1 MEEWKEYRLG
11 DLINISS
18 GFAYKG
24 EFIGNGK
31 NYLLGMGCV
40 SFRDTFLVSGIRP
53 YSGDAPDRYLAYS
66 GDIVLATRQQSD
78 NLPILGMPAIIP
90 KKYDGHKMIIGAN
103 LYKVQNNSDFSN
115 EYIYWLMKSP
125 AYVHHIKSCQTG
137 TTVRMITKAN
147 IEDFTFLA
155 PKKETRDKIAQFFWN
170 IENKIELNRRI
181 NENLEQQAQA
191 LFKSWFVDFEPFK
204 DGKFVDSELGM
215 IPEGWKVV
223 ETNKFMKISRNSIN
237 PTKNPN
243 IFYAHYSIPAYDET
257 GLPIFQYGDEIKSN
271 KQEVADNMT
280 LVSKL
285 NPRIKRVWFVEKACE
300 NAICS
305 TEFIPYQSLN
315 NSPYFLYCY
324 LNSKIFY
331 DSIMTSVNGATGS
344 HQRFQANDTLL
355 YLFPYN
361 EEIIYKFNTIVSGIM
376 IHKSRLIRENMKL
389 AQLRDTLLPK
399 LMSGELKINDFND

>member
-1 MEEWKEYRLG
+1 MKLYNVCDYVTERIDSQFLTTYNYISTENMLPNKEGITYANNIPKGNVIAYNKG
-11 DLINISS
+11 DILISN
-18 GFAYKG
+18 
-24 EFIGNGK
+24 
-31 NYLLGMGCV
+31 
-40 SFRDTFLVSGIRP
+40 IRP
-53 YSGDAPDRYLAYS
+53 YFKKIWQANINGGCSSDVLCIRAKSTVSSKFLFYLLS
-66 GDIVLATRQQSD
+66 QQSFFD
-78 NLPILGMPAIIP
+78 YVMSGSKGCKMPRGDKQQIMQWDIELPTLEE
-90 KKYDGHKMIIGAN
+90 
-103 LYKVQNNSDFSN
+103 Q
-115 EYIYWLMKSP
+115 
-125 AYVHHIKSCQTG
+125 
-137 TTVRMITKAN
+137 ITIAN
-147 IEDFTFLA
+147 ILSSLD
-155 PKKETRDKIAQFFWN
+155 D
-170 IENKIELNRRI
+170 KIELNRRI

-331 DSIMTSVNGATGS
+331 DSIMASVNGATGS
-344 HQRFQANDTLL
+344 HQRFQANDTLM

-399 LMSGELKINDFND
+399 LMSGELKLSEIETELDE

>member
-1 MEEWKEYRLG
+1 MEEWKIIKACDYCYNVTDGTHDSPKQKEVG
-11 DLINISS
+11 KHLITSKHIKENRID
-18 GFAYKG
+18 FENAYKIS
-24 EFIGNGK
+24 EEDYKKIISRSK
-31 NYLLGMGCV
+31 V
-40 SFRDTFLVSGIRP
+40 DQW
-53 YSGDAPDRYLAYS
+53 
-66 GDIVLATRQQSD
+66 DILIS
-78 NLPILGMPAIIP
+78 M
-90 KKYDGHKMIIGAN
+90 IGAYCGFCCIESSTQTDYAIKNVGLFKIGDEIKCRWLYYYLTSPQGKEQLSILRSGSSQPYISLGALRN
-103 LYKVQNNSDFSN
+103 LDIPVPSTQYMESTIS
-115 EYIYWLMKSP
+115 ILKSL
-125 AYVHHIKSCQTG
+125 
-137 TTVRMITKAN
+137 
-147 IEDFTFLA
+147 D
-155 PKKETRDKIAQFFWN
+155 D
-170 IENKIELNRRI
+170 KIELNRRV

-344 HQRFQANDTLL
+344 HQRFQANDTLM

-399 LMSGELKINDFND
+399 LMSGELKLSEMETKLDE

>member
-1 MEEWKEYRLG
+1 MEEWKEYKASEFCESVTDGTHDSPRPKDEG
-11 DLINISS
+11 FYLITSKHLKDSYIDFSSAKLISKEDYQKVIQRS
-18 GFAYKG
+18 KVEQYDILFSMIGT
-24 EFIGNGK
+24 IGNTFRVTSQKIEFAVK
-31 NYLLGMGCV
+31 NMGIFKFGGNNLN
-40 SFRDTFLVSGIRP
+40 SKWFYYWLKSTKAKEYINTRVSGSTQGYLTLNSLREFP
-53 YSGDAPDRYLAYS
+53 VLCPDYKTQET
-66 GDIVLATRQQSD
+66 IVS
-78 NLPILGMPAIIP
+78 ILSSL
-90 KKYDGHKMIIGAN
+90 D
-103 LYKVQNNSDFSN
+103 D
-115 EYIYWLMKSP
+115 
-125 AYVHHIKSCQTG
+125 
-137 TTVRMITKAN
+137 
-147 IEDFTFLA
+147 
-155 PKKETRDKIAQFFWN
+155 
-170 IENKIELNRRI
+170 KIELNRRI

-204 DGKFVDSELGM
+204 DGKFVDSKLGM

-223 ETNKFMKISRNSIN
+223 ETNKFMKISINSIN

-344 HQRFQANDTLL
+344 HQRFQANDTLM

-399 LMSGELKINDFND
+399 LMSGELKLSEIETELDE

>member
-1 MEEWKEYRLG
+1 MRYVDKSIYEYPSI
-11 DLINISS
+11 LIPRKGSLNNIIYIDTPFWTVDTMFWTIINTELVDPKYLYYAICKFDFAGLNVGSAVPSLTVPVIENIKIILPSLNQQKNIASILSS
-18 GFAYKG
+18 
-24 EFIGNGK
+24 
-31 NYLLGMGCV
+31 L
-40 SFRDTFLVSGIRP
+40 D
-53 YSGDAPDRYLAYS
+53 
-66 GDIVLATRQQSD
+66 
-78 NLPILGMPAIIP
+78 
-90 KKYDGHKMIIGAN
+90 
-103 LYKVQNNSDFSN
+103 
-115 EYIYWLMKSP
+115 
-125 AYVHHIKSCQTG
+125 
-137 TTVRMITKAN
+137 
-147 IEDFTFLA
+147 
-155 PKKETRDKIAQFFWN
+155 DKI
-170 IENKIELNRRI
+170 KLNRRV

-243 IFYAHYSIPAYDET
+243 ILYAHYSIPAYDET

-344 HQRFQANDTLL
+344 HQRFQANDTLM

-399 LMSGELKINDFND
+399 LMSGELKLSEMETKLDE